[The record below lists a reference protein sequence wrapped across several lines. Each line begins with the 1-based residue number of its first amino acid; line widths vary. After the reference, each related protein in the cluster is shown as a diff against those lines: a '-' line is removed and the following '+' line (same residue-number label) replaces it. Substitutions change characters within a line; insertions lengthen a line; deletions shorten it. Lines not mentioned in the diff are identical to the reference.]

1 MTEES
6 IGNDPS
12 HGEHIDISGHA
23 SIHGEQDD
31 TWDTRRTRTRTIAV
45 CGVCGIVPVCLW
57 KGVGWFVPL
66 AVVRWLAWAGMRKMV
81 DGGDCGRARFDHR
94 SAFGSV
100 DRVEK
105 AVGRAVMLH
114 GHLIHVFDVESVILA
129 LIQDQMKFV

>member
-1 MTEES
+1 MT
-6 IGNDPS
+6 
-12 HGEHIDISGHA
+12 
-23 SIHGEQDD
+23 
-31 TWDTRRTRTRTIAV
+31 AV
-45 CGVCGIVPVCLW
+45 CGVCGIVPVCLL

-105 AVGRAVMLH
+105 AVGRVVMLH

-129 LIQDQMKFV
+129 LIQDQMKFL